1 MLWHNFLFRIIT
13 PISCDLEPC
22 IQVLESLILLT
33 ILIDYSFLIL
43 YWNWVSFFR
52 YVKLYGLKFSKED
65 HLAVINLLL
74 SVLHIPDLDPW
85 LTNRTACSIRDL
97 LRKRDLL
104 TRDDLHIEWRPL
116 YELYEKLFYSP
127 NEALGLVHYPK

>member
-1 MLWHNFLFRIIT
+1 MNPADFT
-13 PISCDLEPC
+13 
-22 IQVLESLILLT
+22 
-33 ILIDYSFLIL
+33 LIDYSFNSLL
-43 YWNWVSFFR
+43 KLSFFFFR

-85 LTNRTACSIRDL
+85 LTNRTACSIREL

-104 TRDDLHIEWRPL
+104 TRDDLQIEWRPL